1 MGIEKKVDI
10 KDNGFDMDIYEV
22 KEALLL
28 TRQYNPEDY
37 ASKDYY
43 ERRLLQLVEQQKAAQ
58 ANDKRAK
65 AKGEDEKMAD
75 NSKD

>member
-1 MGIEKKVDI
+1 MGIDKKVDI

-43 ERRLLQLVEQQKAAQ
+43 ERRLLQLVEQQKA
-58 ANDKRAK
+58 
-65 AKGEDEKMAD
+65 
-75 NSKD
+75 S